1 LEDKRLPYGRNKKM
15 EEEANKEPAPPAA
28 NQNGDDTIAT
38 DTTATERFPR
48 CNENCSPTCWLTCG
62 MFDLEFEI

>member
-1 LEDKRLPYGRNKKM
+1 M